1 MTTKCEITGLAFD
14 SVEYG
19 DAVERAENILLGSTA
34 SDDDDHAAFKLLMS
48 YLRRLENE
56 IAKLISNRV

>member
-1 MTTKCEITGLAFD
+1 MKCEITGLAFD

-34 SDDDDHAAFKLLMS
+34 SDEAAEV
-48 YLRRLENE
+48 LRGRRN
-56 IAKLISNRV
+56 IKRGKV